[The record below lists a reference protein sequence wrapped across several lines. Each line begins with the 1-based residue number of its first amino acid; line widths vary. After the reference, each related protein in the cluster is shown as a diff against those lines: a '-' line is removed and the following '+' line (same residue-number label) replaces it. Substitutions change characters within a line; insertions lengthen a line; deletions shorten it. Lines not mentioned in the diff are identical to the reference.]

1 MTKFIIK
8 TSPCL
13 TGKVSIGG
21 CKNAILP
28 ILAASL
34 LTSECCKIYSVPAL
48 SDVIALCSILEDIG
62 IDVAFDE
69 KKRMYFS
76 TSKKYCN
83 IKNRLSEGKQ
93 NESFFFNYG
102 STFVPMS

>member
-69 KKRMYFS
+69 KKE
-76 TSKKYCN
+76 C
-83 IKNRLSEGKQ
+83 ILVQAKNL
-93 NESFFFNYG
+93 
-102 STFVPMS
+102 